1 LAHRLEC
8 FLVGFGPLWNV
19 ATGPGISAPWKSTK
33 RSGWWVTS
41 PLYILKGYTI
51 WMNGASGS
59 VAFNANHWFGVAGD
73 FGAYLGHIPQS
84 FTGETYMAGPRFSY
98 RKLNGLVPFA
108 QALFGGSHFSASS
121 GGITGGGNEFA
132 FGLGGG
138 ADLGLGSSR
147 KFGLRLEGDYFG
159 IRSSGST
166 TSSARLSAGIV
177 YRIGNR

>member
-1 LAHRLEC
+1 MAVKKL
-8 FLVGFGPLWNV
+8 
-19 ATGPGISAPWKSTK
+19 ISAAFVLSLLSTV
-33 RSGWWVTS
+33 SHAQTGTPEAEVAAGYS
-41 PLYILKGYTI
+41 ALYILKGYTI

-73 FGAYLGHIPQS
+73 FGVYHGYPAESL
-84 FTGETYMAGPRFSY
+84 TGETYTFGPRFSY
-98 RKLNGLVPFA
+98 RKLPRLVPFA

-138 ADLGLGSSR
+138 ADFILR
-147 KFGLRLEGDYFG
+147 RNNKFAVRPQFEYFG

-166 TSSARLSAGIV
+166 TPSVRLSIGLV
-177 YRIGNR
+177 YRIGKK